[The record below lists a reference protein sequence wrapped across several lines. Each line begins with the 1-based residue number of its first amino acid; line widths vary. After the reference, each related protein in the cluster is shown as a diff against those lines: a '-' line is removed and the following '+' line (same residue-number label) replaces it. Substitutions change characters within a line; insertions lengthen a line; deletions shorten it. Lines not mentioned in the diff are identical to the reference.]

1 MTGLRAAVNTR
12 RDPQKGQALLEW
24 LIVSVLALMAA
35 VWAAG
40 EFVRQAEQAAAQGHA
55 QWLRT
60 VGHAIEAV
68 MAQHDAGTG
77 VATHAFDGL
86 RGNTI
91 SPIGPWLR
99 RLQTGGWLPAALARQ
114 PSMPYEV
121 GLLKLELPGVCDRDH
136 CTQQVLLLAMP
147 KAGGSVP
154 NASDLMAVLK
164 GKGLAVTDLAPG
176 QLRGPTFDLPNPPVG
191 RQRLPVGTVA
201 LLAWRHDH
209 EPPYVRVNE
218 SRQVRLA
225 GGVVLGQLTQGQGSC
240 SPAGLV
246 MLGPKGDLR
255 VCRKGQWQSVEEP
268 HDHLRACLPQTPEQ
282 AFRAA
287 WFKYTGFG
295 RLFDTGPNCDCAA
308 GFAPIKV
315 VGHRGRVGAV
325 ELRDGYLCQR
335 L

>member
-1 MTGLRAAVNTR
+1 MTSLRAAANTGR
-12 RDPQKGQALLEW
+12 GRQMGQALVEW

-35 VWAAG
+35 IWAAG
-40 EFVRQAEQAAAQGHA
+40 EFARQAEQAAARGYA

-60 VGHAIEAV
+60 VGHAIEEV

-77 VATHAFDGL
+77 VAAQAFDGL
-86 RGNTI
+86 SGNTI
-91 SPIGPWLR
+91 SPIGPWLP
-99 RLQTGGWLPAALARQ
+99 RLQSGGWLPATLARQ

-121 GLLKLELPGVCDRDH
+121 SLLKLQPSGACEHGH
-136 CTQQVLLLAMP
+136 CAQQVLLLAVP
-147 KAGGSVP
+147 KAGVSVP
-154 NASDLMAVLK
+154 NASDLLVVFQ

-176 QLRGPTFDLPNPPVG
+176 HLRGPTFDLPNPPVG
-191 RQRLPVGTVA
+191 RQRLPVGSVA

-255 VCRKGQWQSVEEP
+255 VCRSGQWRSVEEP
-268 HDHLRACLPQTPEQ
+268 HDHLRACLPQTREQ
-282 AFRAA
+282 AFRRA
-287 WFKYTGFG
+287 WFKYTGWE
-295 RLFDTGPNCDCAA
+295 RLLDLGPNCECDA
-308 GFAPIKV
+308 GFAPVKV
-315 VGHRGRVGAV
+315 VGDRGRVGVV